1 MLHSVSD
8 KAECLGLSRRHRG
21 HKRTTRAGCR
31 RRAQSR
37 SRRNQERAP
46 LGLRSQQDVTDDYK
60 KEKKRGPVRSVA
72 EVRWLSIPLE
82 DGEVV
87 SDTSK
92 DTTNYYLFLQIIQ
105 CTFPAHAPERMH
117 NAFQGILRTNRPG
130 LRDAHS
136 AQFSFLLLTKLVI

>member
-21 HKRTTRAGCR
+21 HKARERQPHRGHRLGLMADAGLHRGHQLGLGDHGERVRTTRAGR
-31 RRAQSR
+31 RRRVQSL
-37 SRRNQERAP
+37 SRRKQERAP
-46 LGLRSQQDVTDDYK
+46 LGLRSKQDVTDDCK

-72 EVRWLSIPLE
+72 EVRWLSIPLD

-92 DTTNYYLFLQIIQ
+92 DTTNYYLFI
-105 CTFPAHAPERMH
+105 
-117 NAFQGILRTNRPG
+117 
-130 LRDAHS
+130 
-136 AQFSFLLLTKLVI
+136 